1 MVVAAWLVAIVAAY
15 GALEAVGSHYSDNL
29 VLPNTQS
36 YEASSLLARASVRA
50 TGDTDQIVFAVS
62 RGTVRSASVRRD
74 AEALFARIARLPHVI
89 RVDSPF
95 ADGAR
100 GQIARSGRIA
110 FADVQFGVGASQ
122 LPSEEAERYVALVM
136 GASHGDLQY
145 QASGS
150 VAENGSQS
158 GLSLGLPIGFLAAGV
173 VLFLVFGT
181 LLATLLPL
189 LTAAVSLGAAIAV
202 IGLLS
207 NLMNMASFASQLA
220 LLIGLGVGVDYA
232 LFIVTRYR
240 QSRLRGLPSEEAVVQ
255 AIDTSGRSVMFAG
268 LTVCIAM
275 LGMFAL
281 GVSFLYGVAVAAA
294 LTVAFTVVAAL
305 TLLPAL
311 LALFGAGALRRRERR
326 AIASRLLLTT
336 EDSPGWRRWT
346 GVLQRRPAA
355 LGAAA
360 IVLMLVI
367 GLPLT
372 SMRLGSADASSDPS
386 SSTTF
391 KAYEILARGFGAGY
405 NGPIVLVASV
415 SSSEQRAEFDAVIAT
430 TARVRGVATVT
441 PATVLPTRG
450 SASVASAEVYSRYSP
465 QAVAT
470 ANLVSALRSR
480 VIPAAERGT
489 GLHVLVGGQTAT
501 FNDVATVLSQKLP
514 LFIAIVVGV
523 SCLLL
528 TAVFRSLTI
537 PVTAAVMNLLS
548 TGASLGIVTA
558 VFQFGWLGG
567 VLGISPGPI
576 ESFLPV
582 LLFPILFGLS
592 MDYEVFLVSRI
603 REEWGRRGDNRAA
616 VADGLAAT
624 GKTINAAAAI
634 MVLVF
639 AAFILGGQ
647 RVIELFGVGLASAV
661 LLDAVVVRSI
671 IVPSAMLLV
680 GDANWHLPRL
690 LAKRLPHLRIE
701 GSLPARLPPPQA
713 SSPAAG

>member
-1 MVVAAWLVAIVAAY
+1 MAAWLVAIVATN
-15 GALEAVGSHYSDNL
+15 GALSAIGSRYSDNL

-36 YEASSLLARASVRA
+36 YEASSLLDRAA
-50 TGDTDQIVFAVS
+50 THGAGDSEQIVFAA
-62 RGTVRSASVRRD
+62 RHGGVRDAQVRHE
-74 AEALFARIARLPHVI
+74 AEALFWRIARLPHVV
-89 RVDSPF
+89 RVDSPY
-95 ADGAR
+95 APG
-100 GQIARSGRIA
+100 GGSQIARSGRIA
-110 FADVQFGVGASQ
+110 FATVHFDVGASRI
-122 LPSEEAERYVALVM
+122 SGEEAERYLALVS
-136 GASHGDLQY
+136 GASHGAAQY

-150 VAENGSQS
+150 VAENAITS
-158 GLSLGLPIGFLAAGV
+158 GVSTALPIGFLAAGV

-189 LTAAVSLGAAIAV
+189 LTAALSLGTGVAV
-202 IGLLS
+202 VGLLS
-207 NLMNMASFASQLA
+207 NVMDMASFSSQLA

-240 QSRLRGLPSEEAVVQ
+240 QNRLRGVPSADAIVQ
-255 AIDTSGRSVMFAG
+255 AIDTTGRAVMFAG

-294 LTVAFTVVAAL
+294 ITVAFTVLAAL

-311 LALFGAGALRRRERR
+311 LSIFGAGALRRRERR
-326 AIASRLLLTT
+326 AIASRTLLNS

-346 GVLQRRPAA
+346 KVLQRQPAA
-355 LGAAA
+355 FGAAA
-360 IVLMLVI
+360 ITLMVVV
-367 GLPLT
+367 GLPFT
-372 SMRLGSADASSDPS
+372 SMRLGSADAGSDPTG
-386 SSTTF
+386 STTY
-391 KAYEILARGFGAGY
+391 KAYSLLADGFGAGY
-405 NGPIVLVASV
+405 NGPIVLAAAV
-415 SSSEQRAEFDAVIAT
+415 SSPQQRADFNAVL
-430 TARVRGVATVT
+430 ARVEQSRGVATVT
-441 PATVLPTRG
+441 PARFLATRDHVQ
-450 SASVASAEVYSRYSP
+450 VATAEAYSRRSP
-465 QAVAT
+465 QAAATSSLVA
-470 ANLVSALRSR
+470 ALRQR
-480 VIPAAERGT
+480 VIPDAERGT
-489 GLHVLVGGQTAT
+489 GIRVLVGGETAT
-501 FNDVATVLSQKLP
+501 FNDVAAVLSQKLP
-514 LFIAIVVGV
+514 LFIAIVVVV

-537 PVTAAVMNLLS
+537 PITAALMNLLS

-567 VLGISPGPI
+567 LIGVSPRPI

-603 REEWGRRGDNRAA
+603 REEWRSRGDNRAA
-616 VADGLAAT
+616 VAHGLAAT

-661 LLDAVVVRSI
+661 LLDAVIVRSV

-680 GDANWHLPRL
+680 GDANWHLPRV
-690 LAKRLPHLRIE
+690 LAKRLPHVRIE
-701 GSLPARLPPPQA
+701 GSAV
-713 SSPAAG
+713 S